1 MRLPYL
7 GTGAAALIALLL
19 LCGLSAQADEASA
32 AAETAPESTV
42 VGAITTKP
50 APPCFPIH
58 RIEVDGAV
66 DELRF
71 AQHTLDARAGRCIGV
86 AGINALAQ
94 TLTAALLDRG
104 FVTTRVRIPEQDLST
119 GTLRFEVTPGTIRAI
134 KFDSAVHDTT
144 WKNAFPTRPGR
155 LLNLR
160 DLEQGLE
167 QMKRVP
173 SQDVQMKIAPGLRPG
188 QSDIDLSLRETKR
201 WKIALDVNDGGSPT
215 TGAVQGSASIAF
227 DNPLHLNDI
236 VSLSLNQNV
245 EGGVQ
250 GGTRGNTLDYSV
262 PLGYWTLALEESNF
276 GFSQKIAGRST
287 PFTLSGT
294 THHGAVSL
302 ERMLYRTQ
310 RIKTSL
316 TMRIAQN
323 SSRNFVDDTEID
335 VQTRNSSYGEL
346 VLKREANDGRN
357 TFNASLGFRAGL
369 ALFGALPDIVGAAA
383 PPTAYYT
390 LGTADVSAV
399 IPIRSGKTNLRWEPH
414 VRAQVTN
421 DHLYISDAFSIG
433 NRYTVRG
440 FDGSAAIAAESGY
453 FLRNDFVI
461 PTASPK
467 RSLYLGID
475 TGRVWGPSTAGLSG
489 QSLTGI
495 AIGMRGGT
503 ARATFDT
510 ALGFGIGAP
519 AGLRTAQPSTT
530 INFTYHL

>member
-1 MRLPYL
+1 MRLPFL
-7 GTGAAALIALLL
+7 GSGAAALIALVL
-19 LCGLSAQADEASA
+19 LCGVSAHADEDSTADEGPDSGVAVAAIASPQA
-32 AAETAPESTV
+32 A
-42 VGAITTKP
+42 
-50 APPCFPIH
+50 PCFPIA
-58 RIEVDGAV
+58 RIVVDGAV

-71 AQHTLDARAGRCIGV
+71 AQHTLDAQVGHCIGV
-86 AGINALAQ
+86 AAINTFAQ
-94 TLTAALLDRG
+94 TLTAALLERG

-134 KFDSAVHDTT
+134 AFDSAVHDTT

-173 SQDVQMKIAPGLRPG
+173 SQDVQMKIAPGTRPG
-188 QSDIDLSLRETKR
+188 QSDIALSLRETKR
-201 WKIALDVNDGGSPT
+201 WKIAFDVNDGGSAA
-215 TGAVQGSASIAF
+215 TGALQGSASIAF

-262 PLGYWTLALEESNF
+262 PFGYWTLGLEESNF
-276 GFSQKIAGRST
+276 NFSQKIAGRTT
-287 PFTLSGT
+287 PFTLSGM

-302 ERMLYRTQ
+302 ERMMYRTQ
-310 RIKTSL
+310 RIKTSV
-316 TMRIAQN
+316 TMRVAQN

-335 VQTRNSSYGEL
+335 VQTRNSSYGEI

-357 TFNASLGFRAGL
+357 RFNASLGFRAGL
-369 ALFGALPDIVGAAA
+369 ALFGALPDIIGPAS

-399 IPIRSGKTNLRWEPH
+399 IPFRSGKTNLRWEPH

-421 DHLYISDAFSIG
+421 DHLYLSDAFSIG

-453 FLRNDFVI
+453 FVRNDLII
-461 PTASPK
+461 PTASPN

-495 AIGMRGGT
+495 AVGMRGGS
-503 ARATFDT
+503 ARATFDA

-519 AGLRTAQPSTT
+519 AGLRTAQPATT
-530 INFTYHL
+530 LDFTYHL